1 MVCERSLSDANADV
15 YCVQVVLF
23 GYGEENGTPYWLV
36 KNMWSKFW
44 GGELSWVMQMMS
56 PAREG

>member
-1 MVCERSLSDANADV
+1 M